1 MDSYENPFLVTLRL
15 PIRASSIISYV
26 LISAHVSCLF
36 VPWLTGL
43 DVFLKSL
50 LTMCPLAGLCYLFY
64 KYKYA
69 STEARAA
76 ELILNTEDE
85 WQIKMVT
92 GIVHHARLADSL
104 FVHPLLTIILLEYDR
119 HKEYFIFTPEN
130 IDADLF
136 RRLRVR
142 LRFKVNSNQ
151 MGIKQ

>member
-1 MDSYENPFLVTLRL
+1 
-15 PIRASSIISYV
+15 
-26 LISAHVSCLF
+26 
-36 VPWLTGL
+36 
-43 DVFLKSL
+43 
-50 LTMCPLAGLCYLFY
+50 MCPLAGLCYLFY